1 MGIIETIKFLLAKIF
16 PPSDSAPDFEDDGL
30 EDDPFIKPFDF
41 YIEADSR
48 YNDEKT
54 FTLESVRGFD
64 ILKVLEE
71 MDLSYDVINYLGVRK
86 KLKRLFDDLAFD
98 ISDYVSYEG
107 GRSVENF
114 AYEEIDDVELEISV
128 YISKQSDNSDFVVS
142 IKICEKRSI

>member
-1 MGIIETIKFLLAKIF
+1 MGIIETIKLFLAKLF
-16 PPSDSAPDFEDDGL
+16 PHSDNAPAFEDDGL

-54 FTLESVRGFD
+54 FTAENVRSLD

-98 ISDYVSYEG
+98 ISEYVTYEG

-142 IKICEKRSI
+142 IKISKAEP